1 MILNILNCAVSLDP
15 SRHEMADIASSN
27 AHQRSCGRTV
37 LLGLLP
43 MSRFIHSSLASTPT
57 TANLMCIHS
66 NTMGKYLNTLTTE
79 MNWRKLFAL
88 RDIYIYMLS
97 IVIFL
102 NTYTKIVRFA
112 LINP

>member
-88 RDIYIYMLS
+88 RDIYMLS